1 MPAAATAIQGRKI
14 MLIGQPAAAER
25 VSPATAG
32 HGVPA
37 QPGPVVRWQVQREE
51 RAVKDT
57 QRGAR
62 PARSHAV
69 PAPWSSGHRDPAGRQ
84 PWSHIDPILRDDLPR
99 SHGRT
104 TRSASAGRLAQA
116 GQPGLRGC
124 ISPARS
130 KARPPSPGLSPT
142 RPPCTACSPRSATWA
157 WSCWRC
163 AAPLPTPRSTAH
175 ACPGPP
181 HQPRPADDLATS
193 DCSMPHPPR

>member
-1 MPAAATAIQGRKI
+1 

-84 PWSHIDPILRDDLPR
+84 PWSHIDQSCEVICHGATGGLRD
-99 SHGRT
+99 
-104 TRSASAGRLAQA
+104 
-116 GQPGLRGC
+116 
-124 ISPARS
+124 
-130 KARPPSPGLSPT
+130 
-142 RPPCTACSPRSATWA
+142 
-157 WSCWRC
+157 
-163 AAPLPTPRSTAH
+163 
-175 ACPGPP
+175 
-181 HQPRPADDLATS
+181 PRPRGAWHRLVS
-193 DCSMPHPPR
+193 LV